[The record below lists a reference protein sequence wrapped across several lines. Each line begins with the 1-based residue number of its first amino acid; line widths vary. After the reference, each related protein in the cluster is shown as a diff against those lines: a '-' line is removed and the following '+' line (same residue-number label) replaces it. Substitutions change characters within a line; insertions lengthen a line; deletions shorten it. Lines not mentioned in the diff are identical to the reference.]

1 MKLKHL
7 IQNALTLGMNNPA
20 TLDAEVE
27 VVSAA
32 DGSSVSI
39 IAVQLQ
45 YADAVE
51 DSNESTPLDPES
63 VKLLVL

>member
-7 IQNALTLGMNNPA
+7 IQQLTTLGTNNPA

-27 VVSAA
+27 VVSVA
-32 DGSSVSI
+32 DDSGVSI
-39 IAVQLQ
+39 IEVQLQ
-45 YADAVE
+45 YTDAVE